1 MTNAVAQEVSYA
13 GLGQRA
19 LAFLIDSIVCLVFVG
34 QAAGWLPADA
44 YEDAPVVVG
53 VVFLVLFS
61 LAFNYFWFAEWKFG
75 KTLGKAI
82 VSIHVTSEDG
92 ERLRFGPATVRNIMR
107 LIDVLG
113 IGPIMIG
120 NSERHQRLGDR
131 FAHSIVVRDK
141 PPPPRRTPARPVPP
155 PANPG
160 PNPPPAVSPAP
171 VAPPTHNPV
180 HEAAANPAIADAGAS
195 ERLND
200 AASSSSELAGG
211 LGARASGSGAD
222 RGRVNPWAA
231 SVGIPTP
238 TWGPLHIVWAVLA
251 VIGLLVAE
259 SAIVAIFDPDPDSG
273 GGLLAIQGL
282 VALNLI
288 GVAFG
293 FASLRESPFVAPGRL
308 GLRGFA
314 PSALGIA
321 ALAYLAYIVFAAI
334 YAPLFSPEQ
343 EDVTRDLGV
352 DEGGV
357 AAVAAGVLI
366 VGLAP
371 FSEEIFFRGFMYGG
385 LRRRVPVWAAAGI
398 SGLIFGLLHYTG
410 PDSLAVVPQLAVLG
424 ILLAWLYERTGSL
437 WLPII
442 LHVINN
448 GIAFAVLTST

>member
-13 GLGQRA
+13 SLGQRA
-19 LAFLIDSIVCLVFVG
+19 LAFFLDSIVWLVLLG
-34 QAAGWLPADA
+34 QIAANIPADV

-53 VVFLVLFS
+53 VIFLGLFS
-61 LAFNYFWFAEWKFG
+61 VAFNYFWFAEWKFG

-82 VSIHVTSEDG
+82 VSIHVTTEDG

-107 LIDVLG
+107 LIDVFG

-141 PPPPRRTPARPVPP
+141 PPPPRPVPARPLPSP
-155 PANPG
+155 TNPG
-160 PNPPPAVSPAP
+160 HNPEPAVCSCPPVPAATARRRQRRL
-171 VAPPTHNPV
+171 APTKK
-180 HEAAANPAIADAGAS
+180 S
-195 ERLND
+195 
-200 AASSSSELAGG
+200 
-211 LGARASGSGAD
+211 
-222 RGRVNPWAA
+222 NPWAN
-231 SVGIPTP
+231 SIGIPTA
-238 TWGPLHIVWAVLA
+238 TWGPIHIVWAVLA
-251 VIGLLVAE
+251 IIVLVIAE
-259 SAIVAIFDPDPDSG
+259 SAIVTIFDPDPDSG

-282 VALNLI
+282 VALNLV

-293 FASLRESPFVAPGRL
+293 FASLRDSPVVAPARL

-357 AAVAAGVLI
+357 AAVVAGVLI
-366 VGLAP
+366 VGVAP
-371 FSEEIFFRGFMYGG
+371 FSEEVFFRGFMYGG
-385 LRRRVPVWAAAGI
+385 LRRSMPVWAAAGI

-437 WLPII
+437 WLPIM
-442 LHVINN
+442 LHVVNN
-448 GIAFAVLTST
+448 AIAFAVLTST

>member
-1 MTNAVAQEVSYA
+1 MLGRARTSDAVTNAVAEEVSYA
-13 GLGQRA
+13 SLGQRA
-19 LAFLIDSIVCLVFVG
+19 LAFFLDSIVWLILLG
-34 QAAGWLPADA
+34 QIAANIPADV
-44 YEDAPVVVG
+44 YEDAPVAVG
-53 VVFLVLFS
+53 VIFLGLFS
-61 LAFNYFWFAEWKFG
+61 VAFNYFWVAEWKFG

-82 VSIHVTSEDG
+82 VSIHVTTEDG

-107 LIDVLG
+107 LVDVFG

-141 PPPPRRTPARPVPP
+141 QPAPRLAPPPVPRPS
-155 PANPG
+155 NPG
-160 PNPPPAVSPAP
+160 HQPTINPQL
-171 VAPPTHNPV
+171 H
-180 HEAAANPAIADAGAS
+180 ANPAIADAGAS

-200 AASSSSELAGG
+200 AASSSSGLAGG
-211 LGARASGSGAD
+211 LGSRASESGAD
-222 RGRVNPWAA
+222 RGRDSPWAK
-231 SVGIPTP
+231 SVGIPTA
-238 TWGPLHIVWAVLA
+238 TWRPMQIVWAVLA
-251 VIGLLVAE
+251 IIGLIIAE
-259 SAIVAIFDPDPDSG
+259 STIVTIFDPDPDSG

-282 VALNLI
+282 VALNLV

-357 AAVAAGVLI
+357 AAVLAGVLI
-366 VGLAP
+366 VGVAP
-371 FSEEIFFRGFMYGG
+371 FSEEVFFRGFMYGG
-385 LRRRVPVWAAAGI
+385 LRRRMPVLAAAGI

-437 WLPII
+437 WLPIM
-442 LHVINN
+442 LHVVNN
-448 GIAFAVLTST
+448 AIAFAVLAST

>member
-1 MTNAVAQEVSYA
+1 MLGRARTSDAVTNAVAQEVSYA
-13 GLGQRA
+13 SLGQRA
-19 LAFLIDSIVCLVFVG
+19 LAFFLDSIVWLVLLG
-34 QAAGWLPADA
+34 QIAANIPADV

-53 VVFLVLFS
+53 VIFLGLFS
-61 LAFNYFWFAEWKFG
+61 VAFNYFWFAEWKFG

-82 VSIHVTSEDG
+82 VSIHVTTEDG

-107 LIDVLG
+107 LIDVFG
-113 IGPIMIG
+113 VGPIMIG

-141 PPPPRRTPARPVPP
+141 QPAPRPVPARPAAG

-160 PNPPPAVSPAP
+160 HQATINPQL
-171 VAPPTHNPV
+171 H
-180 HEAAANPAIADAGAS
+180 ANPAIADAGAS

-211 LGARASGSGAD
+211 LGSRASESGAD
-222 RGRVNPWAA
+222 RGRGSPWAS
-231 SVGIPTP
+231 SVGIPTA
-238 TWGPLHIVWAVLA
+238 TWRPIHIVWAVLA
-251 VIGLLVAE
+251 IIGLVIAE
-259 SAIVAIFDPDPDSG
+259 STIVTIFDPDPDSG

-282 VALNLI
+282 VALNLV

-293 FASLRESPFVAPGRL
+293 FASLRDSPVVAPGRL

-357 AAVAAGVLI
+357 AAVVAGVLI
-366 VGLAP
+366 VGVAP
-371 FSEEIFFRGFMYGG
+371 FSEEVFFRGFMYGG
-385 LRRRVPVWAAAGI
+385 LRRRMPVWAAAGI

-437 WLPII
+437 WLPIM
-442 LHVINN
+442 LHVVNN
-448 GIAFAVLTST
+448 AIAFAVLAST

>member
-13 GLGQRA
+13 GLGQRT
-19 LAFLIDSIVCLVFVG
+19 LAFLIDSIACIVLVG
-34 QAAGWLPADA
+34 QTAAWLPADA
-44 YEDAPVVVG
+44 SEDAPVPVG
-53 VVFLVLFS
+53 VLFLVLFS
-61 LAFNYFWFAEWKFG
+61 FAFNYFWFAEWKFG

-82 VSIHVTSEDG
+82 VSIHVTTEDG

-107 LIDVLG
+107 LIDVFG

-141 PPPPRRTPARPVPP
+141 PPPRRPVPARPLPAPTNPGHNPELAVAPVPVPAAAPIPAPAAAPAPATAPAAQAPAAP
-155 PANPG
+155 PA
-160 PNPPPAVSPAP
+160 PAKRS
-171 VAPPTHNPV
+171 
-180 HEAAANPAIADAGAS
+180 
-195 ERLND
+195 
-200 AASSSSELAGG
+200 
-211 LGARASGSGAD
+211 
-222 RGRVNPWAA
+222 NPWAN
-231 SVGIPTP
+231 SVGIPTA
-238 TWGPLHIVWAVLA
+238 TWRPIHIVWAVLA
-251 VIGLLVAE
+251 IIGLVIAE
-259 SAIVAIFDPDPDSG
+259 SAIVTIFDPDPDSG

-282 VALNLI
+282 VALNLV

-293 FASLRESPFVAPGRL
+293 FASLRDSPVVAPARL

-357 AAVAAGVLI
+357 AAVVAGVLI
-366 VGLAP
+366 VGVAP
-371 FSEEIFFRGFMYGG
+371 FSEEVFFLGFMYGG
-385 LRRRVPVWAAAGI
+385 LRRSLPVWAAAGI

-437 WLPII
+437 WLPIM
-442 LHVINN
+442 LHVVNN
-448 GIAFAVLTST
+448 AVAFAVLTST

>member
-1 MTNAVAQEVSYA
+1 MSGRARTSDAMTTAVAQEVSYA
-13 GLGQRA
+13 SLVHRA
-19 LAFLIDSIVCLVFVG
+19 LAFFLDSIVWLILLG
-34 QAAGWLPADA
+34 QIAANIPADL

-53 VVFLVLFS
+53 VIFLGLFS
-61 LAFNYFWFAEWKFG
+61 IAFNYFWFAEWKFG

-82 VSIHVTSEDG
+82 VSIHVTTEDG

-107 LIDVLG
+107 LIDAFG
-113 IGPIMIG
+113 IGPIMIE

-141 PPPPRRTPARPVPP
+141 PPPPRPVPARPLPSPTNPGHNPEHAVAPAPAPAAAAMPAAP
-155 PANPG
+155 PA
-160 PNPPPAVSPAP
+160 PAKKSK
-171 VAPPTHNPV
+171 
-180 HEAAANPAIADAGAS
+180 
-195 ERLND
+195 
-200 AASSSSELAGG
+200 
-211 LGARASGSGAD
+211 
-222 RGRVNPWAA
+222 PWAN
-231 SVGIPTP
+231 SVGIPTA
-238 TWGPLHIVWAVLA
+238 TWRPIHIVWAVLA
-251 VIGLLVAE
+251 IIGLIIVE
-259 SAIVAIFDPDPDSG
+259 STIVTVFDPDPDSG

-282 VALNLI
+282 VALNLV

-293 FASLRESPFVAPGRL
+293 FASLRESPVVAPGRL

-357 AAVAAGVLI
+357 AAVVAGVLI
-366 VGLAP
+366 VGVAP
-371 FSEEIFFRGFMYGG
+371 FSEEVFFRGFMYGG
-385 LRRRVPVWAAAGI
+385 LRPRMPVWAAAAI

-437 WLPII
+437 WLPIM
-442 LHVINN
+442 LHAVNN
-448 GIAFAVLTST
+448 AIAFAVLTSS